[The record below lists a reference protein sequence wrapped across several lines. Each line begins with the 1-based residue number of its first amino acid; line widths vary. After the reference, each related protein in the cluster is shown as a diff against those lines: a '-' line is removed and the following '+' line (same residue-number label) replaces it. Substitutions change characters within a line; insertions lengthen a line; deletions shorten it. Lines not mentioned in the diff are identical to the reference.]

1 MEEKFS
7 VLYVDDEEHN
17 LVSFKAAFR
26 RDYNIFT
33 ANSAKEGIELLR
45 HNDIGLIITD
55 QRMPEMTGVQ
65 FLEKVVHE
73 FPNAVRM
80 ILTGFS
86 DLDAIIEAI
95 NSGRV
100 YRYITK
106 PWDQNELKVA
116 IENAK
121 QLYQLQLKNKKLIGE
136 LKSKVT
142 EQERILKLFEKYVP
156 TSIVEKVLENG
167 EETIFEGELRNVTI
181 LFCDLR
187 GFTALCEKLKPR
199 ETVNF
204 LNTYYSLMTKCVKKH
219 DGFVTQF
226 VGDEVFAV
234 FGAPVDGI
242 NNEENAVF
250 CALDMIE
257 SLEVLNDKFKDL
269 FESKVAVGIG
279 INSGVVVAGNLGSED
294 RIEYSITGD
303 TVNTG
308 KRIEMLTKE
317 VPNSILISK
326 SVNDKVKNL
335 FNTIEKPPVAV
346 KGKQE
351 ELILFEVKGR
361 K

>member
-33 ANSAKEGIELLR
+33 ANSAKEGIDLLR

-142 EQERILKLFEKYVP
+142 EQERILKLFEEYVP

-167 EETIFEGELRNVTI
+167 EETIFEGEIAQCYYFVLRFAWFYCFMRKVKT
-181 LFCDLR
+181 
-187 GFTALCEKLKPR
+187 R

-204 LNTYYSLMTKCVKKH
+204 LNTYYSLMTKCFKKH

-226 VGDEVFAV
+226 VEMKFLP
-234 FGAPVDGI
+234 FFCAPVDGI
-242 NNEENAVF
+242 
-250 CALDMIE
+250 
-257 SLEVLNDKFKDL
+257 
-269 FESKVAVGIG
+269 
-279 INSGVVVAGNLGSED
+279 
-294 RIEYSITGD
+294 
-303 TVNTG
+303 
-308 KRIEMLTKE
+308 
-317 VPNSILISK
+317 
-326 SVNDKVKNL
+326 
-335 FNTIEKPPVAV
+335 
-346 KGKQE
+346 
-351 ELILFEVKGR
+351 
-361 K
+361 

>member
-1 MEEKFS
+1 MDEKFT

-17 LVSFKAAFR
+17 LISFKAAFR
-26 RDYNIFT
+26 RDYNILT

-45 HNDIGLIITD
+45 HNNIGLIITD

-121 QLYQLQLKNKKLIGE
+121 QLYQLQLKNKKLIEE

-234 FGAPVDGI
+234 FGAPIAGN

-250 CALDMIE
+250 CALDMIDSVDE
-257 SLEVLNDKFKDL
+257 LNNKFKDI
-269 FESKVAVGIG
+269 FDTKVAVGIG
-279 INSGVVVAGNLGSED
+279 VNSGVVVAGNLGSED

-308 KRIEMLTKE
+308 KRIETLTKD

-326 SVNDKVKNL
+326 TVYEKVKNL
-335 FNTIEKPPVAV
+335 FITVEKPPVAV

>member
-1 MEEKFS
+1 MDEKFT

-17 LVSFKAAFR
+17 LISFKAAFR
-26 RDYNIFT
+26 REYNILT
-33 ANSAKEGIELLR
+33 AKSAKEGIELLR
-45 HNDIGLIITD
+45 QNDIGLIITD

-73 FPNAVRM
+73 YPNTIRM

-86 DLDAIIEAI
+86 DIDAIIEAI

-121 QLYQLQLKNKKLIGE
+121 QLYQLQLKNKNLIEE
-136 LKSKVT
+136 LKAKVL

-156 TSIVEKVLENG
+156 PPIVEKVLENG

-219 DGFVTQF
+219 DGFVAQF

-234 FGAPVDGI
+234 FGAPIAGN

-250 CALDMIE
+250 CALDMID
-257 SLEVLNDKFKDL
+257 SLSELNKKFCDL
-269 FESKVAVGIG
+269 IGSEISVGIG
-279 INSGVVVAGNLGSED
+279 INSGLVVAGNLGSED

-308 KRIEMLTKE
+308 KRIETLTKD

-326 SVNDKVKNL
+326 NVYEKVKDL
-335 FNTIEKPPVAV
+335 FITVEKPPVSV

-351 ELILFEVKGR
+351 ELLLYEIKGR

>member
-1 MEEKFS
+1 MDDKFS

-17 LVSFKAAFR
+17 LISFKAAFR
-26 RDYNIFT
+26 RDYNILT
-33 ANSAKEGIELLR
+33 SKSAKEGIELLR
-45 HNDIGLIITD
+45 HNNIGLIITD

-73 FPNAVRM
+73 FPNTVRM

-121 QLYQLQLKNKKLIGE
+121 QLYQLQLKNKKLIEE
-136 LKSKVT
+136 LKNKVI
-142 EQERILKLFEKYVP
+142 EQEKILRLFEKYVP

-187 GFTALCEKLKPR
+187 GFTALCEKLHPR
-199 ETVNF
+199 QTVNF

-234 FGAPVDGI
+234 FGAPI
-242 NNEENAVF
+242 SSNNNEENAVY

-257 SLEVLNDKFKDL
+257 SLEELNNKFIDL
-269 FESKVAVGIG
+269 FDSKVAVGIG

-308 KRIEMLTKE
+308 KRIETLTKA

-326 SVNDKVKNL
+326 SVNEKVKDL
-335 FNTIEKPPVAV
+335 FITTEKPPVSV

-351 ELILFEVKGR
+351 ELILFEVIGR